1 MRQLNDLRKELDA
14 LLQYELVVDDFT
26 TAEKDR
32 YLNLGY
38 NWVSEMTGLPILAR
52 ETNYNVPLSSPLGH
66 NWSTYLVFDVRQLE
80 LAGLKHIYRLWFEDA
95 GKWREIKPG
104 VILEPQY
111 DEVFEPKPPTNQP
124 ARKLPS
130 PLSEMRL
137 TYPRLKMLTGE
148 LQQTTKPNYF
158 LFTGETL
165 MFDAHPQSGEQTI
178 RLIGSFAPSS
188 HASAAV
194 KLLSNDADQTLVP
207 DFLDDAIVMYAAAR
221 ILMGY
226 PDALEVATVWLSRV
240 NEIVLT
246 ARNQVQSSLGS
257 YSPLSTLE
265 TLSGIALNPEEPK
278 RKR

>member
-1 MRQLNDLRKELDA
+1 MRQLSELREELDA

-26 TAEKDR
+26 PTEKNR

-52 ETNYNVPLSSPLGH
+52 ETKYNVPLPSPLGH
-66 NWSTYLVFDVRQLE
+66 NWTTHLVFDVRQIG
-80 LAGLKHIYRLWFEDA
+80 LAGLKHIYRLWFEDE

-111 DEVFEPKPPTNQP
+111 DEVFEPQPPSNQP

-165 MFDAHPQSGEQTI
+165 MFDAHPQSGQQTI

-188 HASAAV
+188 HSSAAV
-194 KLLSNDADQTLVP
+194 KLLSNDTDRTLVP

-226 PDALEVATVWLSRV
+226 PDALEIATIWLSRV

-265 TLSGIALNPEEPK
+265 TLSGIVLNPEETK